1 MSLLFIGISVLLI
14 ALLVW
19 RVRTKAR
26 SAIRRW
32 ADDYGYR
39 VDSASFHAAFSTE
52 YREAGREA
60 EMVYRVVLSSP
71 SGDRNVAYF
80 LLWNLIV
87 GRTTIV
93 VRWDPSSGDRSC
105 LP

>member
-1 MSLLFIGISVLLI
+1 MSLLLIGLSVLLI
-14 ALLVW
+14 ALVFW
-19 RVRTKAR
+19 RVTAKAR

-39 VDSASFHAAFSTE
+39 VDSASFVAAFSTE

-71 SGDRNVAYF
+71 SGDRNVAHF
-80 LLWNLIV
+80 LLWNLIA

-93 VRWDPSSGDRSC
+93 VRWQQPGGQPPR
-105 LP
+105 